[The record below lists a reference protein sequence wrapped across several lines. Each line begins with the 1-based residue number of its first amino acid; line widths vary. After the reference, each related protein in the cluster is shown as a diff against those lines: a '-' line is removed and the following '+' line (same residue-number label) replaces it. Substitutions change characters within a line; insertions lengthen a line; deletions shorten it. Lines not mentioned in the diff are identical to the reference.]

1 MLSHSA
7 SASTL
12 LLVLVPEFLP
22 WWFNQFS
29 SAKSREK
36 KPYITLNDWLQNIIE
51 RQRSD
56 QSAHLSGGRQRRQGA
71 WSCLVIREHR
81 YIDSWNVLSHTLSS
95 IKSVWIWRCQNNMLV
110 FFLVYRID
118 VIQKG
123 FFPARIANTPSCE
136 YLYAL
141 CSANCCQGWFYR
153 FSHFLIQSWGP
164 EGRRLPWWWWC
175 SAVWGQDSHTTLNI
189 TTWCLGLSRYD
200 VIIFWGVLPPNGGQ
214 IILHNL
220 MILHST

>member
-1 MLSHSA
+1 MLSHFA
-7 SASTL
+7 SASL

-95 IKSVWIWRCQNNMLV
+95 IKSV
-110 FFLVYRID
+110 FED
-118 VIQKG
+118 VGIIYWCFSLCTGLMSFKKV
-123 FFPARIANTPSCE
+123 FPARIANTPSCE

-200 VIIFWGVLPPNGGQ
+200 VIFFWGVLPPFGG
-214 IILHNL
+214 
-220 MILHST
+220 